1 MEGLYEHISGLANI
15 MYSYNNHVQLHLTTI
30 ETQLDEIQRKLK
42 VDFQLF
48 VPKRGESLIVNIVNT
63 LQSKGECI

>member
-30 ETQLDEIQRKLK
+30 ETQLDEIQRKLEA
-42 VDFQLF
+42 DFQLF
-48 VPKRGESLIVNIVNT
+48 MPKRGESLIVNIVNT